1 MHIWSKDL
9 SRISRR
15 NASLSDSLLLAMPLP
30 KRPYIASPEQV
41 RISRRGDD
49 AIIEYA
55 DSKVATTHLKIGA
68 KQLAAMTDAEILT
81 FWNEHLQ
88 ANQELRASYNY
99 VAMEIPVGN
108 PRSST
113 SRLAISGLLAAGC
126 SAVRLLLMRRFPSSS
141 TSPLLPSTAGTSRRP
156 SSSSCS
162 AAMAVG
168 ACASCSCPTTS
179 YTNGPRFGC
188 GIRRSPRRGGLC
200 GEGAGMRSPGAND
213 G

>member
-1 MHIWSKDL
+1 
-9 SRISRR
+9 
-15 NASLSDSLLLAMPLP
+15 MPLP

-99 VAMEIPVGN
+99 VAMEIPVGK
-108 PRSST
+108 PQVEYFE
-113 SRLAISGLLAAGC
+113 AGDQWV
-126 SAVRLLLMRRFPSSS
+126 A
-141 TSPLLPSTAGTSRRP
+141 
-156 SSSSCS
+156 
-162 AAMAVG
+162 
-168 ACASCSCPTTS
+168 
-179 YTNGPRFGC
+179 
-188 GIRRSPRRGGLC
+188 RGGVLRC
-200 GEGAGMRSPGAND
+200 QIITDAAVPVELDEPVVAIDGRDFTTAEFIKLLGCHGGWGMRIVFVPDDELHERPKIRVRNPPVTKKGRFVR
-213 G
+213 